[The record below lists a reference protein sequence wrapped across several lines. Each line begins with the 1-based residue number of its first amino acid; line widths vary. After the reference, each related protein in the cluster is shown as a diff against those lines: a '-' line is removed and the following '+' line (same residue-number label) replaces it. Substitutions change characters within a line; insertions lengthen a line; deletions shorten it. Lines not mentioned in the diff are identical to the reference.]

1 MPSQGNTGYE
11 RLGPKR
17 LRLPDVIAQ
26 SVGFM
31 GPVFSAAFVIP
42 LVVGVISAT
51 GKGGGVASPLSVII
65 AAIGIFAIGWI
76 VSSYAKEVH
85 AAGSLYDYVTRGLG
99 DRIGAA
105 AGTLYYGGV
114 LVLLI
119 GLLLLIGGY
128 IQSTLAA
135 EFHVS
140 PLPSWAWTLVLIA
153 FIAAIL
159 YLGVRIS
166 TRSQLTLALV
176 SMTAVLIFFISVIVK
191 LGSANSIRPFN
202 PSSAAQGWSGI
213 FFGVLY
219 GVLLFVGFET
229 AANLAEE
236 TPNPKRHIPVAV
248 LGTAGIAVTFYAL
261 ATYVQ
266 VAGFHYSLKA
276 ITAAAGAPL
285 FALGAPKAAGGYGG
299 TWIDRGLEL
308 VVLFDMLAVAIGCA
322 VSASRGMFAMARDRR
337 LPRSLALVS
346 KRHGTP
352 IGATVLIT
360 ALSVIVLL
368 VNQYWT
374 GLFALPKTPHYF
386 AMFAWGSTFGG
397 FALIVVYLLMSVGAL
412 RNGARSPDRTRIRI
426 SAVIGILVTGGAIFG
441 SFYKVTNPTILAP
454 WFAVVLFGVG
464 LAATGLFPGRPAASL
479 RLSDLSAA
487 GASPDG
493 PVAASE
499 GVMAISAEAGP
510 VVPGHTA
517 AGPATTPHRSAPAQ
531 AAAGALDVPPLRQQL
546 AKLDANGGMLDFVL
560 FVVRLILGWVFIYH
574 GAQKLFGAYG
584 GYGLHGTGGY
594 MASLG
599 LHPGL
604 LWAAVGG
611 VIEFAGG
618 ICMLFGFASRIWG
631 ALQLGD
637 MLIAI
642 LSVNWANG
650 LISEKAAGGYE
661 INLALG
667 ALALTVVL
675 LGPGGW
681 SLDRLLG
688 LEQKLG
694 IDRWARRAQPR
705 TRPAVGAAS
714 PPGAADQARD
724 RLEVSQPA
732 LSATPDTAAPDGDAA
747 PSPS

>member
-1 MPSQGNTGYE
+1 MSSPTEIPSYE

-26 SVGFM
+26 SVGFI
-31 GPVFSAAFVIP
+31 GPVFSSAFVIP

-76 VSSYAKEVH
+76 VSSYAKQVH

-99 DRIGAA
+99 DRMGAA

-135 EFHVS
+135 EFSVN
-140 PLPSWAWTLVLIA
+140 PLPSWVWTLILIA
-153 FIAAIL
+153 IIAAIM
-159 YLGVRIS
+159 YFGVRLS

-176 SMTAVLIFFISVIVK
+176 SMIVVLIFFISVIVK
-191 LGSANSIRPFN
+191 LGSANSFKPFN
-202 PSSAAQGWSGI
+202 PSSASQGWSGI

-236 TPNPKRHIPVAV
+236 TPHPKRHIPVAV
-248 LGTAGIAVTFYAL
+248 LGSAGIAVTFYAL
-261 ATYVQ
+261 ATYVE

-276 ITAAAGAPL
+276 ITSAAAAPL
-285 FALGAPKAAGGYGG
+285 FALGAPKTLGGYGS

-352 IGATVLIT
+352 LGATIFIT
-360 ALSVIVLL
+360 VTSLIVLL
-368 VNQYWT
+368 MNQYWT

-412 RNGARSPDRTRIRI
+412 RSFAKSPGGSIRI
-426 SAVIGILVTGGAIFG
+426 SAVVGILVTGGAIFG

-454 WFAVVLFGVG
+454 WFAVVLFGLG
-464 LAATGLFPGRPAASL
+464 LAGTGLWPGRPAASL
-479 RLSDLSAA
+479 ELADLS
-487 GASPDG
+487 S
-493 PVAASE
+493 AAS
-499 GVMAISAEAGP
+499 AGP
-510 VVPGHTA
+510 GLQ
-517 AGPATTPHRSAPAQ
+517 S
-531 AAAGALDVPPLRQQL
+531 AAAGAVATKAEAGRAMATRASSESRPARDVLPIRQQIG
-546 AKLDANGGMLDFVL
+546 KLDTEGRLLDFMLLVM
-560 FVVRLILGWVFIYH
+560 RLILGWVFIYH
-574 GAQKLFGAYG
+574 GSQKLFGAFG
-584 GYGLHGTGGY
+584 GYGLKGTGGY

-604 LWAAVGG
+604 LWATVGG
-611 VIEFAGG
+611 LIEFVGG
-618 ICMLFGFASRIWG
+618 IGMLAGLGARIWG
-631 ALQLGD
+631 LLQFGD
-637 MLIAI
+637 MLVAI
-642 LSVNWANG
+642 LAVNWANG
-650 LISEKAAGGYE
+650 LISEKAAGGFE

-667 ALALTVVL
+667 ALALSIVV

-681 SLDRLLG
+681 SLDRVLG
-688 LEQKLG
+688 FERALG
-694 IDRWARRAQPR
+694 IDRWKRRVA
-705 TRPAVGAAS
+705 RPAVPVVPKVGAEPEPS
-714 PPGAADQARD
+714 ADPER
-724 RLEVSQPA
+724 
-732 LSATPDTAAPDGDAA
+732 
-747 PSPS
+747 

>member
-1 MPSQGNTGYE
+1 M
-11 RLGPKR
+11 
-17 LRLPDVIAQ
+17 AQ
-26 SVGFM
+26 SVGFI

-76 VSSYAKEVH
+76 VSSYAKQVH

-99 DRIGAA
+99 DRVGAA

-135 EFHVS
+135 EFGVS
-140 PLPSWAWTLVLIA
+140 PLPSWAWTLLVIALIA
-153 FIAAIL
+153 AVL

-176 SMTAVLIFFISVIVK
+176 SMTAVLIFFIAVIVQ

-236 TPNPKRHIPVAV
+236 TPHPKRHIPVAV
-248 LGTAGIAVTFYAL
+248 LGSAAIAVVFFVL

-266 VAGFHYSLKA
+266 VAGFHYSLRA
-276 ITAAAGAPL
+276 ITAAAAAPL

-308 VVLFDMLAVAIGCA
+308 VVLLDMLAVAIGCA

-352 IGATVLIT
+352 VGATVLIT
-360 ALSVIVLL
+360 GLSVLVLL

-374 GLFALPKTPHYF
+374 SLFALPQTPHYF

-412 RNGARSPDRTRIRI
+412 RNAARNPDRTRIRI
-426 SAVIGILVTGGAIFG
+426 AAAVGILVTGGAIFG

-479 RLSDLSAA
+479 RLAGLSDA
-487 GASPDG
+487 GAAAPGG
-493 PVAASE
+493 PAVASE
-499 GVMAISAEAGP
+499 GILAMTTPPAHEGSARIGEAG
-510 VVPGHTA
+510 
-517 AGPATTPHRSAPAQ
+517 GPEI
-531 AAAGALDVPPLRQQL
+531 PPIRQQV
-546 AKLDANGGMLDFVL
+546 AKLDADGSMLDFVL
-560 FVVRLILGWVFIYH
+560 FMIRLILGWVFIYH
-574 GAQKLFGAYG
+574 GAQKLFGAFG
-584 GYGLHGTGGY
+584 GYGLHGTAGY
-594 MASLG
+594 MASVG

-604 LWAAVGG
+604 LWAVVGG
-611 VIEFAGG
+611 IVEFAGG

-631 ALQLGD
+631 TLQFGD

-650 LISEKAAGGYE
+650 LIAEKAAGGYE

-667 ALALTVVL
+667 ALTLAVVL

-694 IDRWARRAQPR
+694 IDRWTRRGRPR
-705 TRPAVGAAS
+705 AVPAAEVLSAVGAVTDTGGHRGLSEPSFRPAS
-714 PPGAADQARD
+714 
-724 RLEVSQPA
+724 E
-732 LSATPDTAAPDGDAA
+732 TAAPDGDAA
-747 PSPS
+747 PSPG